1 MIRTGIAVVA
11 MLVPLCLTSAAN
23 AETVSVA
30 GSGGMIPLMTML
42 ADAYMK
48 KYPGDTVKVK
58 KNSITQSGG
67 VLAALSGAVD
77 IGMSARHVAQHE
89 VDGSVAAYHIADVAA
104 TVAVHSNVRV
114 ANLSSQQLCDIY
126 AGRITNWREVGG
138 HDAPITVLTRPE
150 SDSTKMA
157 LRDGIDCFKGLKE
170 TGAAL
175 SMFKSNDMLTTL
187 QRVADT
193 IGIIDVIALEQ
204 ARGKAHPV
212 KLDGRS
218 PSTEELA
225 AGRWPVVKHY
235 TLIIGTTR
243 KKAVDRFMRFIRSRE
258 GAALIS
264 RHNGMPLKF
273 TYP

>member
-1 MIRTGIAVVA
+1 MIRTGIAVIA
-11 MLVPLCLTSAAN
+11 MFLPLCLVTAVN
-23 AETVSVA
+23 AETITIA

-48 KYPGDTVKVK
+48 KHPGDIVHVK

-67 VLAALSGAVD
+67 VLAAMSGAVD
-77 IGMSARHVAQHE
+77 IGMSARHVARHE
-89 VDGSVAAYHIADVAA
+89 IDASVAAYHIADVAA

-114 ANLSSQQLCDIY
+114 TNLSSQQLCAIY
-126 AGRITNWREVGG
+126 AGKITNWREVGG
-138 HDAPITVLTRPE
+138 HDAQITVLTRPE

-157 LRDGIDCFKGLKE
+157 LRDGIDCFKGLQE

-175 SMFKSNDMLTTL
+175 NMFKSNDMLTTL

-204 ARGKAHPV
+204 ARGKAQPV
-212 KLDGRS
+212 KLDGRN
-218 PSTEELA
+218 PSADEIT

-235 TLIIGTTR
+235 TLVVGKTR
-243 KKAVDRFMRFIRSRE
+243 KKAVDRFMRFIKSRE
-258 GAALIS
+258 GSALIS
-264 RHNGMPLKF
+264 RHNGIPLNF